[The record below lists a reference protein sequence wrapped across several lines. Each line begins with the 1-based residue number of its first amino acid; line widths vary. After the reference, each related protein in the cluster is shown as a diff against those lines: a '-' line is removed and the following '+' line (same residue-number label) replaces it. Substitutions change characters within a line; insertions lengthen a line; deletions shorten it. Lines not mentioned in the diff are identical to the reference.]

1 MRNERKHQ
9 VCLVMLIVCLFL
21 SPLGLKAQKVQFKGD
36 NVTLKYVF
44 AEIEKQTQHSV
55 DYDADVVNV
64 NQTVSVK
71 NASGS
76 LSHALSTVLAN
87 TGYSYR
93 INGQHIVI
101 NKRDNNQGQIQR
113 NTGAR
118 KKVSGTIKDENGE
131 PVIGATVFEKG
142 TKNGTVTDLD
152 GNFTISVSPNSK
164 LLISY
169 IGYENMEV
177 TANNGMNLSLK
188 RDLKELDEVV
198 VVGYGATTKRAM
210 ISSGSQVKA
219 AELETLPITNITQGL
234 AGRSPGLIVQGSGG
248 GINKTSTISI
258 RGGDT
263 PLVVI
268 DGVIRDYSDFV
279 AIDPN
284 DIESMSILKDA
295 SATAVYGSRAGNGI
309 LQVVTKKGQSGKP
322 QFTYNFN
329 QSYSQPVIFPKTLSS
344 YEITSYVNEA
354 LANDGKAL
362 AYSDEVLQKYKDG
375 SDLKNYPNFNW
386 KKAVLRDWAPQSK
399 HNISMTGGNDVHQY
413 YVSLGHID
421 QQSLYKTDS
430 HWMKQ
435 TNFKLSETV
444 NLKDI
449 GLKISADLDGY
460 LQHTRSPYTSTSSSY
475 YGVFSHVINKLPMS
489 NGLNKYEQI
498 LNGVTDNPIAE
509 TSSEAGYI
517 AQKNAEMTGTGNI
530 IWSLPW
536 VKGLSLRATGNY
548 RFYQIDDKSWRNDP
562 MSYEWDSTEPM
573 SSGEPLLNQTME
585 TGRTWTLQYFAEYQR
600 AFGKHSVS
608 ALGGYEMTYA
618 YGHSMGIHR
627 DSYKFNIDQIGA
639 GPASTQTN
647 SGSEWESGREGF
659 IGQLKYN
666 YDNRY
671 FVEGSMRYDGSDNF
685 RKGNRWGTFYSGA
698 LGWSLGDEAF
708 MASLRE
714 KNIINMLKLRASYGE
729 IGLDSWNKPYS
740 ISRFAY
746 LPSYTLSGTGY
757 VVNGNYVQTFTE
769 GALPATEITWFT
781 TKQFDAG
788 FDFTSLNDRLYG
800 MFDYFYYKTTGFLHA
815 PNAIDVGYTDPLGT
829 SLPKTKTNGEF
840 RREGFE
846 VQLGWRDHIRDFKY
860 DVSFNLTKYNQLWAN
875 NPDEALSSQMNP
887 YQRTTQQTGYY
898 GVMYHSLG
906 YFKDE
911 EDVRTSAK
919 PLNSTNLQPGDI
931 KYQDVNGD
939 GVITDAD
946 KIRCGHS
953 SFPTANYGISI
964 NLSYKGFSASALFQG
979 ATGFDMYL
987 GDSFSMQSAQ
997 APTTPRY
1004 TFQKDYWTPSNTDA
1018 KFPRLVSSNS
1028 VNGNNNTLTSD
1039 FWLINGAYL
1048 RLKDFRIS
1056 YDLKYKLLKKVS
1068 WLSKCSIGLSG
1079 QNIFTISDATDYGL
1093 DPENGSTNGY
1103 YYPNER
1109 VYAINLTVGF

>member
-210 ISSGSQVKA
+210 ISSVSQVKA

-548 RFYQIDDKSWRNDP
+548 RFY
-562 MSYEWDSTEPM
+562 
-573 SSGEPLLNQTME
+573 
-585 TGRTWTLQYFAEYQR
+585 
-600 AFGKHSVS
+600 H
-608 ALGGYEMTYA
+608 
-618 YGHSMGIHR
+618 
-627 DSYKFNIDQIGA
+627 
-639 GPASTQTN
+639 
-647 SGSEWESGREGF
+647 
-659 IGQLKYN
+659 
-666 YDNRY
+666 
-671 FVEGSMRYDGSDNF
+671 
-685 RKGNRWGTFYSGA
+685 
-698 LGWSLGDEAF
+698 
-708 MASLRE
+708 
-714 KNIINMLKLRASYGE
+714 KLRRIRS
-729 IGLDSWNKPYS
+729 D
-740 ISRFAY
+740 
-746 LPSYTLSGTGY
+746 
-757 VVNGNYVQTFTE
+757 
-769 GALPATEITWFT
+769 
-781 TKQFDAG
+781 
-788 FDFTSLNDRLYG
+788 
-800 MFDYFYYKTTGFLHA
+800 H
-815 PNAIDVGYTDPLGT
+815 
-829 SLPKTKTNGEF
+829 
-840 RREGFE
+840 RR
-846 VQLGWRDHIRDFKY
+846 R
-860 DVSFNLTKYNQLWAN
+860 
-875 NPDEALSSQMNP
+875 
-887 YQRTTQQTGYY
+887 
-898 GVMYHSLG
+898 
-906 YFKDE
+906 
-911 EDVRTSAK
+911 
-919 PLNSTNLQPGDI
+919 
-931 KYQDVNGD
+931 
-939 GVITDAD
+939 
-946 KIRCGHS
+946 
-953 SFPTANYGISI
+953 
-964 NLSYKGFSASALFQG
+964 
-979 ATGFDMYL
+979 
-987 GDSFSMQSAQ
+987 
-997 APTTPRY
+997 
-1004 TFQKDYWTPSNTDA
+1004 
-1018 KFPRLVSSNS
+1018 
-1028 VNGNNNTLTSD
+1028 
-1039 FWLINGAYL
+1039 
-1048 RLKDFRIS
+1048 
-1056 YDLKYKLLKKVS
+1056 
-1068 WLSKCSIGLSG
+1068 
-1079 QNIFTISDATDYGL
+1079 
-1093 DPENGSTNGY
+1093 
-1103 YYPNER
+1103 
-1109 VYAINLTVGF
+1109 